1 MRRGTLGT
9 VELGLADRPT
19 ITPGG
24 PMTQESKG
32 PLLEPGHVPKSEAE
46 DPDKPKE
53 KSEAAEVAGRHNNS
67 GQKDHKGA
75 R

>member
-1 MRRGTLGT
+1 VGT
-9 VELGLADRPT
+9 VELGLPDRPT

-24 PMTQESKG
+24 LMTQESKG
-32 PLLEPGHVPKSEAE
+32 PPLKPGHVPKSQAK

-53 KSEAAEVAGRHNNS
+53 KSEAAEIAGRHKNS

>member
-1 MRRGTLGT
+1 VGA
-9 VELGLADRPT
+9 VALGLPDRP
-19 ITPGG
+19 IIMPGG
-24 PMTQESKG
+24 HMTQESKG
-32 PLLEPGHVPKSEAE
+32 PPLKPGHVPKSDAK

-53 KSEAAEVAGRHNNS
+53 KSEAAEVAGRHKNS